1 MNYEP
6 ALGLFPG
13 RLCLNVTSS
22 VEATDNWA
30 QGRGADLLAVL
41 VVAPEEAAPG
51 LLPSSTVVAFGAI
64 VATTATT
71 ATIVT
76 TAVTTIVATT
86 AVATRTATIAEA
98 AFAVATTAVAARAIA
113 TLSVAVAT

>member
-1 MNYEP
+1 MNFEP

-64 VATTATT
+64 VATTATP
-71 ATIVT
+71 ATIV
-76 TAVTTIVATT
+76 TT

-98 AFAVATTAVAARAIA
+98 AFAVAMSAVAARAIA